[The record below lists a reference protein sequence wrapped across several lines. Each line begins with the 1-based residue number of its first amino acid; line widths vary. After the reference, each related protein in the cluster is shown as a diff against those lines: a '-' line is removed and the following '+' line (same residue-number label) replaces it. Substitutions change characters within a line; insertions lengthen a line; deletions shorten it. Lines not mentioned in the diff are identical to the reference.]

1 MHGGEAAVEQG
12 DALCALSLRDLER
25 ACHDARQE
33 AGEGPVRQSE
43 ADNAAG
49 GAKERG
55 SGLAHSASQLS
66 ILSMAMTEPVHRD
79 AEAEQEVGSGGS
91 STSSLL
97 SEDAGARSPPPLE
110 RALSKPGA
118 GAGAL
123 EPPKCGCGT
132 CQMLGRC
139 ICAVPRVSQSRSRSQ
154 ELLVAP
160 EWEKPTLPCRGHS
173 EDQRCQR

>member
-25 ACHDARQE
+25 ACHDAGQE
-33 AGEGPVRQSE
+33 AGEGPLRQSE

-55 SGLAHSASQLS
+55 SGLAHSTSQLS
-66 ILSMAMTEPVHRD
+66 VLSMAMTEPAHRD
-79 AEAEQEVGSGGS
+79 AEAEQEVGSGAS

-118 GAGAL
+118 GARAL
-123 EPPKCGCGT
+123 APPKCGCGT

-139 ICAVPRVSQSRSRSQ
+139 ICAVPTMSARSRSQ
-154 ELLVAP
+154 EAP
-160 EWEKPTLPCRGHS
+160 GSPVWEEPTLPSRGHS

>member
-1 MHGGEAAVEQG
+1 MHGGEAAFEQG
-12 DALCALSLRDLER
+12 DALCALSLRDSER

-33 AGEGPVRQSE
+33 AGGGPSRQSE
-43 ADNAAG
+43 ADDAAG
-49 GAKERG
+49 GAEERG
-55 SGLAHSASQLS
+55 SGLAHSTSQLS
-66 ILSMAMTEPVHRD
+66 MLSMAMTEPVHRD

-91 STSSLL
+91 STPSLL

-118 GAGAL
+118 GAML

-139 ICAVPRVSQSRSRSQ
+139 ICAVPRVSQRSRSQ
-154 ELLVAP
+154 DLAVAP
-160 EWEKPTLPCRGHS
+160 VWDKPTLPSRGHS
-173 EDQRCQR
+173 EDQRCLR

>member
-1 MHGGEAAVEQG
+1 M
-12 DALCALSLRDLER
+12 LSVSACRIGR
-25 ACHDARQE
+25 FARRCHDCACGDLRY
-33 AGEGPVRQSE
+33 SE
-43 ADNAAG
+43 CCRSSWGN
-49 GAKERG
+49 G
-55 SGLAHSASQLS
+55 SSWHLS
-66 ILSMAMTEPVHRD
+66 MLSMAMTEPVHRD

-91 STSSLL
+91 STPSLL

-160 EWEKPTLPCRGHS
+160 EWEKPTLPCVQSGKSPRYF
-173 EDQRCQR
+173 